1 MFHWFNTLAR
11 TAAAAL
17 TGLALMAGAAS
28 AQNTLTLEDIQ
39 AAGKVR
45 VGVLI
50 DFPPFG
56 IMNESNEPDGLDIDV
71 AKALAEKMG
80 VEIEIVPVTGPNRIP
95 YLQTG
100 QIDLVIASL
109 AITAARSEQVLFS
122 DPYSAIQSVMYA
134 RKDLDI
140 SSYDDLGGLRI
151 GVARASPQDTIVTE
165 EAAEGTQIQRFD
177 EISAVYQAA
186 LAGQVDG
193 AVVSSLVASEL
204 DKHIADTHEAK
215 FVLYQQVQGVA
226 MRLGSEELA
235 GAINGFIA
243 GMIESGELNE
253 INRKWLGS
261 DLPELTTDLE

>member
-1 MFHWFNTLAR
+1 MLQRFHRLTR

-17 TGLALMAGAAS
+17 TGLALLAGTAS
-28 AQNTLTLEDIQ
+28 AQNILTLEDIQ
-39 AAGKVR
+39 EAGKVR
-45 VGVLI
+45 IGVLV

-56 IMNESNEPDGLDIDV
+56 LMNEDNEPDGLDIDV

-80 VEIEIVPVTGPNRIP
+80 VDAELVPVTGPNRIP

-109 AITAARSEQVLFS
+109 AITEARSQQVLFS
-122 DPYSAIQSVMYA
+122 APYSAIQSVMYA
-134 RKDLDI
+134 RKDAEI
-140 SSYDDLGGLRI
+140 SSYADLGGLRV

-165 EAAEGTQIQRFD
+165 EAPGDTQIQRFD

-193 AVVSSLVASEL
+193 AVVSSIVAAEL
-204 DKHIADTHEAK
+204 DKQISDTHEAK

-226 MRLGSEELA
+226 MRLGSDELA
-235 GAINGFIA
+235 SSINGFIA
-243 GMIESGELNE
+243 AMIESGELNE

-261 DLPELTTDLE
+261 DLPELTTDLK